1 MTSRTRREDE
11 HDAMVCADVLGSFGV
26 SVTDVRTQTGTPGT
40 SLETALASAL
50 DAAGHPAEFLRDVVV
65 ASDRGLDAPARYW
78 SHAPAT
84 HLADIFDAIDWEF
97 SMRDAHGRPVSADG
111 ESPGPYTLSVTDAN
125 GITREAPFE
134 YPDTPLGD
142 YNLPALVDAV
152 NVRLLYGLGCEFV
165 QLSDGT
171 DRWRFALVE
180 TEERARLDESYGPR
194 VEVFDRPLL
203 AKYQPGAYV
212 PDEGD
217 DVPLPEWVTST
228 GGPSLAE
235 RAPDRATGVADL
247 DDPVEADP
255 DAVLEAEG
263 GVVADEPDGGDD
275 TADLIDF
282 VGDDSP
288 GTDRADRVDIVED
301 ADPDWAAGDGVET
314 DDEGRVDT
322 WRDDERSVGGDS
334 ESDGDQADR
343 ENADGDDEDDPVDV
357 TPFWDEDDWV
367 LDPSDDERADGDAD
381 AEGDDDDQPEDA
393 TADGSVDDEGWSD
406 GFVLDSGTDETAAE
420 TGGGTVAAAERE
432 PTATVDTATVDSQ
445 RADGAV
451 DTATESPSGSNPAGT
466 HGFELRGG
474 GPAVSRAGDDALG
487 EVFDELEAEAATES
501 VGDPADEGRD
511 DDAFDVGD
519 LAGAG
524 ANRKAARIED
534 DDFGVDVESSEDDR
548 LAAYGAALHVGGGI
562 SVRGLLDDDE
572 FVPEFPAAD
581 RNEVRIEFEESF
593 DPATPSPSE
602 RRETD
607 DGFVW
612 VNEGKLAENRH

>member
-1 MTSRTRREDE
+1 MTSRPGRDGE

-26 SVTDVRTQTGTPGT
+26 SVTDVRAQTGTPGA

-50 DAAGHPAEFLRDVVV
+50 EAAGHPAEFLRDVVV

-78 SHAPAT
+78 SHAPAA
-84 HLADIFDAIDWEF
+84 HLADVFDAIDWEF

-125 GITREAPFE
+125 DITREAPFE

-212 PDEGD
+212 PDDGE

-228 GGPSLAE
+228 EGSSLAE

-255 DAVLEAEG
+255 DAVLEGED
-263 GVVADEPDGGDD
+263 GVVAGEPEGDD
-275 TADLIDF
+275 GTADIIDF

-288 GTDRADRVDIVED
+288 RTESVDTVDVVED
-301 ADPDWAAGDGVET
+301 GDPVWEGGDGEET
-314 DDEGRVDT
+314 DDDGGVST
-322 WRDDERSVGGDS
+322 WRDDEVEGG
-334 ESDGDQADR
+334 EAEGGAADR
-343 ENADGDDEDDPVDV
+343 EDADDDQAGPVDA

-367 LDPSDDERADGDAD
+367 LDPGGDDERTADAADGD
-381 AEGDDDDQPEDA
+381 GDDH
-393 TADGSVDDEGWSD
+393 DGVDDVGWSD
-406 GFVLDSGTDETAAE
+406 GFVLDSGVDEPSGEPGDASVSA
-420 TGGGTVAAAERE
+420 GERAV
-432 PTATVDTATVDSQ
+432 TATVDTATVDGQ
-445 RADGAV
+445 RSDEAV
-451 DTATESPSGSNPAGT
+451 DTATGSSSPGESDDTGT
-466 HGFELRGG
+466 DGFELRGG
-474 GPAVSRAGDDALG
+474 GPAVSRADDDALDD
-487 EVFDELEAEAATES
+487 VFDELEADAATES

-511 DDAFDVGD
+511 DDDAFDVGG
-519 LAGAG
+519 LAGGG

-534 DDFGVDVESSEDDR
+534 DDFGVDVESTEDDR
-548 LAAYGAALHVGGGI
+548 LAAYGAAIHVGGGI

-572 FVPEFPAAD
+572 FVPEFPAAE

-593 DPATPSPSE
+593 DPATPSPAE

-612 VNEGKLAENRH
+612 VNEGALAENRQ

>member
-1 MTSRTRREDE
+1 MTSRSRREDE

-26 SVTDVRTQTGTPGT
+26 SVTDVRSRTGTPGA

-50 DAAGHPAEFLRDVVV
+50 EAAGHPTEFLRDVIVG
-65 ASDRGLDAPARYW
+65 SERGIDAPARYW

-84 HLADIFDAIDWEF
+84 HLEAVFDAIDWSF
-97 SMRDAHGRPVSADG
+97 SMRDAHGRPVSADS
-111 ESPGPYTLSVTDAN
+111 ESPGPYILSVTDAN

-134 YPDTPLGD
+134 YPDTALGD

-180 TEERARLDESYGPR
+180 SEERARLDESYDPR

-212 PDEGD
+212 PDGGD
-217 DVPLPEWVTST
+217 DVPLPDWVTST
-228 GGPSLAE
+228 GGPSLSE

-255 DAVLEAEG
+255 DAVLDDEG
-263 GVVADEPDGGDD
+263 GVAADEPGTADD
-275 TADLIDF
+275 TAELIDF
-282 VGDDSP
+282 VGDDPS
-288 GTDRADRVDIVED
+288 GTE
-301 ADPDWAAGDGVET
+301 PD
-314 DDEGRVDT
+314 
-322 WRDDERSVGGDS
+322 DS
-334 ESDGDQADR
+334 
-343 ENADGDDEDDPVDV
+343 

-367 LDPSDDERADGDAD
+367 LDPGGDGERADENAD
-381 AEGDDDDQPEDA
+381 AEGDDQRVDDESA
-393 TADGSVDDEGWSD
+393 ADSVDDDGWTD
-406 GFVLDSGTDETAAE
+406 GFVPDTGADDTSADTDD
-420 TGGGTVAAAERE
+420 GGTVAAAERG
-432 PTATVDTATVDSQ
+432 TATVDSATVDSR
-445 RADGAV
+445 RASGTV
-451 DTATESPSGSNPAGT
+451 DTTTTTTDSSSTGESNDTDTDGY
-466 HGFELRGG
+466 ELRGG
-474 GPAVSRAGDDALG
+474 GPAVSRAADDALG
-487 EVFDELEAEAATES
+487 EMFDELAAEAATES

-511 DDAFDVGD
+511 DAFDVAD

-524 ANRKAARIED
+524 ANRNAARIED

-548 LAAYGAALHVGGGI
+548 LAAYGAAIHVGGDI
-562 SVRGLLDDDE
+562 SVKGLLDDDE
-572 FVPEFPAAD
+572 FVPEFPAAE
-581 RNEVRIEFEESF
+581 RNEVRIEFEEPF
-593 DPATPSPSE
+593 DPATPSPAE

-612 VNEGKLAENRH
+612 VNEEELAENPR